1 MREVDQPEI
10 TEAALSPDG
19 RIVVAATSPAGSGI
33 DKQLRG
39 IEVDTGR
46 TRWTSPDVAG
56 KGGWLDLRW
65 MQFRPD
71 SSMLELAQGTG
82 DVIRLNALTGR
93 EQRRSRFDWRPV
105 DRRKPAP
112 PGVLVQLFGYAAFS
126 DDARTLA
133 SFDAK
138 VISVWDVET
147 GTLRRSIPYPYSD
160 GCHLAVSPDGKVL
173 ATSVWL
179 NSGAR
184 E

>member
-1 MREVDQPEI
+1 
-10 TEAALSPDG
+10 
-19 RIVVAATSPAGSGI
+19 
-33 DKQLRG
+33 
-39 IEVDTGR
+39 
-46 TRWTSPDVAG
+46 
-56 KGGWLDLRW
+56 

-105 DRRKPAP
+105 NRRKPAP

-147 GTLRRSIPYPYSD
+147 GTLRRSIPYPYND
-160 GCHLAVSPDGKVL
+160 GCRLAVSPDGKVL

-179 NSGAR
+179 NSGPASEDKIR
-184 E
+184 LYDIETGKLALALDPPDDVAVVLAFSPDGTRLFTGFHRGTAIIWDVRRDRAG